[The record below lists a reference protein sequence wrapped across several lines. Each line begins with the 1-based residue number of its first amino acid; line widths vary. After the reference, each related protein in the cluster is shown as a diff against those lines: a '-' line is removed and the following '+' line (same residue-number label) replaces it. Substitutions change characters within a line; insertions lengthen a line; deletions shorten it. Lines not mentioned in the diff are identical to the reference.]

1 MADDMCG
8 PSNAL
13 QSFQKHSTV
22 DRTLQ
27 QDRLLSRPSPSQGFR
42 SSPGPSAALA
52 NREFD
57 AFQAGHFSPEPQPFH
72 PGAFSHAHPPPQLQ
86 QPGPSGWASDFQ
98 RLNISPPPQQLNQLF
113 TPQQQD
119 AGGWHQ
125 EFARQNNQIPT
136 PTHQSSPFQY
146 SPMRQMGMNY
156 NAQSFTPQSQA
167 SMSIEKQPEAFD
179 DEAFARAFEE
189 AARNE
194 GVLRQDP
201 EMVQN
206 NTQEQ
211 GQDQEQSADLGQDI
225 LINESATRLLSRD
238 SDVLSQ
244 QAPIGA
250 DQIHNP
256 SSPEREP
263 RQEDTDPDAL
273 ARTAG
278 QLLNSVQHDSS
289 AKFQNSQFL
298 ELMRGLRDREVMV
311 MGDTFVGAE
320 DGVSGADA
328 ERGVTQSYPSPPEVS
343 A

>member
-13 QSFQKHSTV
+13 QNFQKHSTV

-27 QDRLLSRPSPSQGFR
+27 QDRLLSRQSPSQGFR
-42 SSPGPSAALA
+42 SSPGPSAALVD
-52 NREFD
+52 REFD

-72 PGAFSHAHPPPQLQ
+72 PAAFSHAHPPPQLQ

-98 RLNISPPPQQLNQLF
+98 RLNISPPPQQLNQPF
-113 TPQQQD
+113 TPQRQD
-119 AGGWHQ
+119 AVGWHQ
-125 EFARQNNQIPT
+125 EFARQNQIQT
-136 PTHQSSPFQY
+136 PTQQPSPFQY

-156 NAQSFTPQSQA
+156 NAQSFTPQSQPQ
-167 SMSIEKQPEAFD
+167 SSISAQKQPEAFD

-194 GVLRQDP
+194 EVLRQDT

-206 NTQEQ
+206 SEQEQ
-211 GQDQEQSADLGQDI
+211 GQEQNAELGQEI

-250 DQIHNP
+250 DQIHDP
-256 SSPEREP
+256 SSPARSP

-320 DGVSGADA
+320 DGDA
-328 ERGVTQSYPSPPEVS
+328 GRVATQPYPSPPPEVS
-343 A
+343 T